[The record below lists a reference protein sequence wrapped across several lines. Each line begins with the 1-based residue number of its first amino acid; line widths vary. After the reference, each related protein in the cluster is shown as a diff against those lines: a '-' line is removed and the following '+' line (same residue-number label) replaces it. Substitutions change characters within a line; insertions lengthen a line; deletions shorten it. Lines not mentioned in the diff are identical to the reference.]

1 MATIFYEHDA
11 NPEALKGKTI
21 AILGYGSQG
30 HAQAQ
35 NLRDSG
41 CKVIV
46 GLEPTRPSA
55 QQARADGMVVVAPDE
70 AAKRAD
76 WIHMLTPDE
85 TQAAVY
91 EQYVKPYLH
100 PGKILGFSH
109 GFSIHFKT
117 IVPPNDVDVV
127 MIAPKSP
134 GHLLRRVY
142 SEGRG
147 VPSLIAIS
155 QDSSKRA
162 HEYALAY
169 AHGIGSTRAGVLQ
182 TTFKEET
189 ESDLFGEQAVLCGG
203 LTSLIKKGFET
214 LVEAGYA
221 PEIAYFECLHE
232 MKLIVDLIYEGGLG
246 RMRYSISNTAEYG
259 DLTRGEKV
267 VGDATRAAMKK
278 TLADIQDG
286 TFAREW
292 IKENKDGGYNFAE
305 LREKEQQHPIEIVGA
320 QLRGMMSWLPGQQPK
335 KPAEAPKS
343 ETPESQ
349 PKQVVNA

>member
-1 MATIFYEHDA
+1 MATIFYERDA
-11 NPEALKGKTI
+11 NPNALKNKTI

-41 CKVIV
+41 YKVII
-46 GLEPTRPSA
+46 GLDPDRPSA
-55 QQARADGMVVVAPDE
+55 QAAKADGMVVVSPAE

-76 WIHMLTPDE
+76 WIQILTPDE
-85 TQAAVY
+85 TQAELYDSAI
-91 EQYVKPYLH
+91 KPYLH
-100 PGKILGFSH
+100 PGKILGVSH

-117 IVPPNDVDVV
+117 IQPPSDVDVV

-134 GHLLRRVY
+134 GHLVRRVY
-142 SEGRG
+142 TEGRG
-147 VPSLIAIS
+147 VPSLIAIQ
-155 QDSSKRA
+155 QDASGRA
-162 HEYALAY
+162 HEFALCY

-203 LTSLIKKGFET
+203 LTSLIKKGFDT
-214 LVEAGYA
+214 LVEAGYS

-232 MKLIVDLIYEGGLG
+232 VKLIVDLIYEGGLA

-259 DLTRGEKV
+259 DLTRGNQV
-267 VGDATRAAMKK
+267 VGDETRAKMKK
-278 TLADIQDG
+278 ILSDIQDG

-292 IKENKDGGYNFAE
+292 IAENKNGGKNFAT
-305 LREKEQQHPIEIVGA
+305 LREAEKQHPIEKVGA
-320 QLRGMMSWLPGQQPK
+320 ELRGMMSWLPKEAKKTQQPK
-335 KPAEAPKS
+335 PETEPK
-343 ETPESQ
+343 
-349 PKQVVNA
+349 VVNA

>member
-1 MATIFYEHDA
+1 MPAKVFYERDA
-11 NPEALKGKTI
+11 NPSALKGKTI
-21 AILGYGSQG
+21 AVLGYGSQG

-41 CKVIV
+41 YKVVV
-46 GLEPTRPSA
+46 GLDPDRPSA
-55 QQARADGMVVVAPDE
+55 KQAKSDGMVVITPAE

-76 WIHMLTPDE
+76 WIHILTPDE
-85 TQAAVY
+85 TQAELY
-91 EQYVKPYLH
+91 ESAVKPFLH
-100 PGKILGFSH
+100 PGKTLGFSH
-109 GFSIHFKT
+109 GFSIHFKA
-117 IVPPNDVDVV
+117 IVPPDDVDVV

-142 SEGRG
+142 QEGKG
-147 VPSLIAIS
+147 VPSLVAIA
-155 QDSSKRA
+155 QDATGHA
-162 HEYALAY
+162 HENALCY
-169 AHGIGSTRAGVLQ
+169 AHGIGSTRAGVLE

-189 ESDLFGEQAVLCGG
+189 ETDLFGEQSVLCGG

-214 LVEAGYA
+214 LVEAGYQ

-267 VGDATRAAMKK
+267 VGDPTRAAMKDI
-278 TLADIQDG
+278 LARIQDG

-292 IKENKDGGYNFAE
+292 IAENRNGGKNFAA
-305 LREKEQQHPIEIVGA
+305 LREKERTHQIEEVGA
-320 QLRGMMSWLPGQQPK
+320 RLRAMMSWLPAADK
-335 KPAEAPKS
+335 KSAKAPAQA
-343 ETPESQ
+343 
-349 PKQVVNA
+349 QVVNA